1 MDLSEPE
8 KWLLDERLLH
18 SQKMAAIGELAAGI
32 AHEINNPLAVIRQE
46 TEWLL
51 RLLTR
56 KESLDPQDILE
67 LRESLHQVLQQVD
80 RCSEITRNLLDF
92 ARKREPVFQ
101 AVDLHQVIET
111 MTMLVEKEAK
121 KNHINIL
128 RQYDP
133 DLPLVDSDAPQLRQV
148 ILNLLNNAVQ
158 AIEKDG
164 TIIIITSR
172 GDDSINIA
180 VQDTGRGIPAEHL
193 EKVFDPFFTTK
204 PLGKGT
210 GLGLSI
216 CHGIIHRLG
225 GKIAVAST
233 VGQGTTVTVTLPL
246 KP

>member
-1 MDLSEPE
+1 MGLSEPE

-56 KESLDPQDILE
+56 KEFLDRQDIME
-67 LRESLHQVLQQVD
+67 LRESLHQVLQEVD

-92 ARKREPVFQ
+92 ARKREPVLQ
-101 AVDLHQVIET
+101 AVDVHQVIET
-111 MTMLVEKEAK
+111 MTLLMEKEAG
-121 KNHINIL
+121 KNNINIL

-133 DLPLVDSDAPQLRQV
+133 DLPLVYSDAPQLRQV
-148 ILNLLNNAVQ
+148 ILNLLNNALQ

-164 TIIIITSR
+164 TIFIITSR
-172 GDDSINIA
+172 GDDAINIA
-180 VQDTGRGIPAEHL
+180 VKDTGRGIPPEHL
-193 EKVFDPFFTTK
+193 EKVLDPFFTTK
-204 PLGKGT
+204 PPGKGT

-225 GKIAVAST
+225 GQIAVAST